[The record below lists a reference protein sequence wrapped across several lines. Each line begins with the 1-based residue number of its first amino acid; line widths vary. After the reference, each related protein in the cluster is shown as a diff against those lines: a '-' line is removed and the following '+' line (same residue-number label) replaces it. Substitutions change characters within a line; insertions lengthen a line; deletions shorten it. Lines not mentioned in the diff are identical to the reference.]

1 MRDLPSTLVLLI
13 MWFRIKTIND
23 ALSILPGD
31 DEIGGHGNI
40 GEMRRKKWRNLHCRR
55 LDGVTGKCYVSQ
67 QPWNTGDDGGMR
79 RDTRSEFN
87 PFRFI
92 QLYFGHVIHA
102 GERSASLFVVNVNN
116 FILPTPTF
124 KSLAE

>member
-1 MRDLPSTLVLLI
+1 MS
-13 MWFRIKTIND
+13 
-23 ALSILPGD
+23 
-31 DEIGGHGNI
+31 
-40 GEMRRKKWRNLHCRR
+40 LHCRR
-55 LDGVTGKCYVSQ
+55 LEGITGKCYVSQ
-67 QPWNTGDDGGMR
+67 QPWNTGDGGVK
-79 RDTRSEFN
+79 RDTRSEFT

-116 FILPTPTF
+116 FILYTSRPPTI